1 VSYNIFRAGRNIS
14 GQLTFSG
21 NAGTWTD
28 NNPQTNNDYMLVAT
42 YKDGTTYRATFSNIY
57 TLKKP
62 TSSQAAASPLDTFW
76 AEYDGVTVDDEVLS
90 AIIC

>member
-42 YKDGTTYRATFSNIY
+42 YKDGTTCRATFSNIY

-62 TSSQAAASPLDTFW
+62 TSSQAAVLDTFW
-76 AEYDGVTVDDEVLS
+76 AEYEGVTVDDDVLN
-90 AIIC
+90 AIV